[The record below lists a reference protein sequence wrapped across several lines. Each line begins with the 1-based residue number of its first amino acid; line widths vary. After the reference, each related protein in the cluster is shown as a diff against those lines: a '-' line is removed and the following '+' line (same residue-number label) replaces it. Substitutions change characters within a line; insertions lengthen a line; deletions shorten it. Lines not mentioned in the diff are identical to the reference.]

1 MKQQKKNIEAS
12 RDTAPVVRSGTRV
25 LPSREASLFQ
35 KMKKSITQKN
45 RRNAKNE
52 VPVPF
57 VTSLHQLARLKRAAK
72 LGGETIDEYI
82 SAAVES
88 FIEMTEEL
96 MEFDQEGR
104 VIAFYTCGN
113 YEVAPVPL
121 KKPYPPIAA

>member
-1 MKQQKKNIEAS
+1 
-12 RDTAPVVRSGTRV
+12 
-25 LPSREASLFQ
+25 
-35 KMKKSITQKN
+35 MKKSITTKIK
-45 RRNAKNE
+45 RAGKSE
-52 VPVPF
+52 IKVP
-57 VTSLHQLARLKRAAK
+57 LHFSTDPNVIARLKRAAK

>member
-1 MKQQKKNIEAS
+1 MKHTKNIKAS
-12 RDTAPVVRSGTRV
+12 RDTAPVVRSGTSV
-25 LPSREASLFQ
+25 HASREALLFQ
-35 KMKKSITQKN
+35 KMKKNITQKN
-45 RRNAKNE
+45 E
-52 VPVPF
+52 VALPF
-57 VTSLHQLARLKRAAK
+57 VTTPHQLARLKRAAK

-88 FIEMTEEL
+88 FIEMTEQL

-104 VIAFYTCGN
+104 VIALYACGD